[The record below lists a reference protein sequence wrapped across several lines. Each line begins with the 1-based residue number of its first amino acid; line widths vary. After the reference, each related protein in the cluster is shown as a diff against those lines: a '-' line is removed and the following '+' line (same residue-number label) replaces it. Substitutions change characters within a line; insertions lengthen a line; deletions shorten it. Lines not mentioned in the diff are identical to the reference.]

1 MSILSIS
8 NLSKAYKASPLFKN
22 INLQVQSGEKIALVG
37 DNGSGKSTLLKLI
50 AGLEDADS
58 GTIKLSNS
66 TLMAYL
72 SQHMQ
77 EFTDLDRPVLSD
89 RLQDEYESKLHEI
102 STDIA
107 SLSVVEQE
115 QLLSEYQHISDK
127 FERRGGYSYL
137 PKLTQALNALGIR
150 GEILNRPI
158 RTLSGGERMRVLLAE
173 KLLENADLLLL
184 DEPTNHLDIE
194 GLEWLENFIKNYKGA
209 VIVVSHDRYFIDQ
222 FADRTCELS
231 SHTLTSYQGN
241 YSDFIKQKQ
250 ERLDIQ
256 SKTLENLEKEHER
269 QENITSTLLSHR
281 KISSYH
287 SREKIVQKLGEAIEE
302 IRSKIPEKSKNM
314 NFSFLPI
321 DYDRDEN
328 RLIIKTENLSFSWN
342 DTAANE
348 ILFENFNLKLKA
360 TEKKVL
366 LGPNG
371 AGKSTLLNILMGIN
385 TNYQGK
391 VEIASDIKFAH
402 LGQFVEFPDENLT
415 ILEEIQERTLMLE
428 TEART
433 LLAKYGFFSNEVFKQ
448 IKVLSGGEKSRLYLA
463 CIILENPD
471 LLYLDEPTNHL
482 DIHSREILESAI
494 NDFNGAVL
502 AVSHDRYFIKKCGLD
517 ILGFI
522 GTEIKEFSTYE
533 SYKHFSNIYRNT
545 NKDNSIA
552 EPIKIADNKISKL
565 DTKKQLQELRKQKNK
580 LEKELKILADDIS
593 TLESDLNSRMHE
605 MAGESMDQYLEYAEL
620 NEKLDS
626 QSEKYFTLGEELEDI
641 EKKIAEVK

>member
-66 TLMAYL
+66 ILMAYL

-89 RLQDEYESKLHEI
+89 RLQEEYENKLQEI
-102 STDIA
+102 SSDIA
-107 SLSVVEQE
+107 SLSIEEQE

-137 PKLTQALNALGIR
+137 PRLTQALNALGIR

-231 SHTLTSYQGN
+231 SNTLISYQGN
-241 YSDFIKQKQ
+241 YSDFIRQKQ

-256 SKTLENLEKEHER
+256 TKTLENLEKEHDR
-269 QENITSTLLSHR
+269 QEEITSTLLSHR
-281 KISSYH
+281 KMSSYH
-287 SREKIVQKLGEAIEE
+287 SREKIVKKLGEAIEE
-302 IRSKIPEKSKNM
+302 IRAQIPEKSKNM

-321 DYDRDEN
+321 DDDRDEN
-328 RLIIKTENLSFSWN
+328 RLIIKTDNLSFAWD
-342 DTAANE
+342 DTAKEE

-385 TNYQGK
+385 TNYLGK
-391 VEIASDIKFAH
+391 VEMASDVKFAH
-402 LGQFVEFPDENLT
+402 LGQFVEFPNEELT

-433 LLAKYGFFSNEVFKQ
+433 LLAKYGFFRDEVFKQ

-522 GTEIKEFSTYE
+522 GTEIKEFSNYE
-533 SYKHFSNIYRNT
+533 SYKHFSNIYRN
-545 NKDNSIA
+545 NKVNNNTS
-552 EPIKIADNKISKL
+552 ETIKVSKSKINNQ
-565 DTKKQLQELRKQKNK
+565 DTKRQLQELRKRKNK
-580 LEKELKILADDIS
+580 LEKELKILADEIS
-593 TLESDLNSRMHE
+593 ELEIELESRMQE
-605 MAGESMDQYLEYAEL
+605 MSGDSMDQYLEYAEV
-620 NEKLDS
+620 NERLESK
-626 QSEKYFTLGEELEDI
+626 SENYFELGEELEEI
-641 EKKIAEVK
+641 EKKIAEI

>member
-22 INLQVQSGEKIALVG
+22 INLQVQSGEKIALAG

-89 RLQDEYESKLHEI
+89 RLQEEYENKLQEI
-102 STDIA
+102 SSDIA
-107 SLSVVEQE
+107 SLSIEEQE

-137 PKLTQALNALGIR
+137 PRLTQALNALGIR
-150 GEILNRPI
+150 GKILNRPI

-194 GLEWLENFIKNYKGA
+194 GLEWLENFINNYKGA

-231 SHTLTSYQGN
+231 SNTLISYQGN
-241 YSDFIKQKQ
+241 YSDFIRQKQ

-256 SKTLENLEKEHER
+256 TKTLENLEKEHDR
-269 QENITSTLLSHR
+269 QEEITSTLLSHR
-281 KISSYH
+281 KMSSYH
-287 SREKIVQKLGEAIEE
+287 SREKIVKKLGEAIEE
-302 IRSKIPEKSKNM
+302 IRAQIPEKSKNM

-321 DYDRDEN
+321 DDDRDEK
-328 RLIIKTENLSFSWN
+328 RLIIKTDNLSFSWD
-342 DTAANE
+342 DTAKEE

-385 TNYQGK
+385 TNYLGK
-391 VEIASDIKFAH
+391 VEMASDVKFAH
-402 LGQFVEFPDENLT
+402 LGQFVEFPNEELT

-433 LLAKYGFFSNEVFKQ
+433 LLAKYGFFRDEVFKQ

-522 GTEIKEFSTYE
+522 GTEIKEFSNYE
-533 SYKHFSNIYRNT
+533 SYKHFSNIYRN
-545 NKDNSIA
+545 NKVNNNTS
-552 EPIKIADNKISKL
+552 ETIKVSKSKINNQ
-565 DTKKQLQELRKQKNK
+565 DTKRQLQELRKRKNK
-580 LEKELKILADDIS
+580 LEKELKILADEIS
-593 TLESDLNSRMHE
+593 ELEIELESRMQE
-605 MAGESMDQYLEYAEL
+605 MSGDSMDQYLEYAEL
-620 NEKLDS
+620 NERLESK
-626 QSEKYFTLGEELEDI
+626 SENYFELGEELEEI
-641 EKKIAEVK
+641 EKKIAEI

>member
-89 RLQDEYESKLHEI
+89 RLQEEYENKLQEI
-102 STDIA
+102 SSDIA
-107 SLSVVEQE
+107 SLSIEEQE

-137 PKLTQALNALGIR
+137 PRLTQALNALGIR

-231 SHTLTSYQGN
+231 SNTLISYQGN
-241 YSDFIKQKQ
+241 YSDFIRQKQ

-256 SKTLENLEKEHER
+256 TKTLENLEKEHDR
-269 QENITSTLLSHR
+269 QEEITSTLLSHR
-281 KISSYH
+281 KMSSYH
-287 SREKIVQKLGEAIEE
+287 SREKIVKKLGEAIEE
-302 IRSKIPEKSKNM
+302 IRAQIPEKSKNM

-321 DYDRDEN
+321 DDDRDEN
-328 RLIIKTENLSFSWN
+328 RLIIKTDNLSFAWD
-342 DTAANE
+342 DTAKEE

-385 TNYQGK
+385 TNYLSK
-391 VEIASDIKFAH
+391 VEMASDVKFAH
-402 LGQFVEFPDENLT
+402 LGQFVEFPNEELT

-433 LLAKYGFFSNEVFKQ
+433 LLAKYGFFRDEVFKQ

-502 AVSHDRYFIKKCGLD
+502 AVSHDRYFITKCGLD

-522 GTEIKEFSTYE
+522 GTEIKEFSNYE
-533 SYKHFSNIYRNT
+533 SYKHFSNIYRN
-545 NKDNSIA
+545 NKVNNNTS
-552 EPIKIADNKISKL
+552 ETIKVSKSKINNQ
-565 DTKKQLQELRKQKNK
+565 DTKRQLQELRKGKNK
-580 LEKELKILADDIS
+580 LEKELKILADEIS
-593 TLESDLNSRMHE
+593 ELEIELESRMQE
-605 MAGESMDQYLEYAEL
+605 MSGDSMDQYLEYAEL
-620 NEKLDS
+620 NERLESK
-626 QSEKYFTLGEELEDI
+626 SENYFELGEELEEI
-641 EKKIAEVK
+641 EKKIAEI

>member
-89 RLQDEYESKLHEI
+89 RLQEEYENKLQEI
-102 STDIA
+102 SSDIA
-107 SLSVVEQE
+107 SLSIEEQE

-137 PKLTQALNALGIR
+137 PRLTQALNALGIR
-150 GEILNRPI
+150 GGILNRPI

-231 SHTLTSYQGN
+231 SKTLISYQGN
-241 YSDFIKQKQ
+241 YSDFIRQKQ

-256 SKTLENLEKEHER
+256 TKTLENLEKEHDR
-269 QENITSTLLSHR
+269 QEEITSTLLSHR
-281 KISSYH
+281 KMSSYH
-287 SREKIVQKLGEAIEE
+287 SREKIVKKLGEAIEE
-302 IRSKIPEKSKNM
+302 IRAQIPEKSKNM

-321 DYDRDEN
+321 DDDRDEN
-328 RLIIKTENLSFSWN
+328 RLIIKTDNLSFAWD
-342 DTAANE
+342 DTAKEE

-385 TNYQGK
+385 TNYLGK
-391 VEIASDIKFAH
+391 VEMASDVKFAH
-402 LGQFVEFPDENLT
+402 LGQFVEFPNEELT

-433 LLAKYGFFSNEVFKQ
+433 LLAKYGFFRDEVFKQ

-494 NDFNGAVL
+494 NGFNGAVL

-522 GTEIKEFSTYE
+522 GTEIKEFSNYE
-533 SYKHFSNIYRNT
+533 SYKHFSNIYRN
-545 NKDNSIA
+545 NKVNNNTS
-552 EPIKIADNKISKL
+552 ETIKVSKSKINNQ
-565 DTKKQLQELRKQKNK
+565 DTKRQLQELRKRKNK
-580 LEKELKILADDIS
+580 LEKELKILADEIS
-593 TLESDLNSRMHE
+593 ELEIELESRMQE
-605 MAGESMDQYLEYAEL
+605 MSGDSMDQYLEYAEL
-620 NEKLDS
+620 NERLESK
-626 QSEKYFTLGEELEDI
+626 SENYFELGEELEEI
-641 EKKIAEVK
+641 EKKIAEI

>member
-89 RLQDEYESKLHEI
+89 RLQEEYENKLQEI
-102 STDIA
+102 SSDIA
-107 SLSVVEQE
+107 SLSIEEQE

-137 PKLTQALNALGIR
+137 PRLTQALNALGIR
-150 GEILNRPI
+150 SEILNRPI

-231 SHTLTSYQGN
+231 SNTLISYQGN
-241 YSDFIKQKQ
+241 YSDFIRQKQ

-256 SKTLENLEKEHER
+256 TKTLENLEKEHDR
-269 QENITSTLLSHR
+269 QEEITSTLLSHR
-281 KISSYH
+281 KMSSYH
-287 SREKIVQKLGEAIEE
+287 SREKIVKKLGEAIEE
-302 IRSKIPEKSKNM
+302 IRAQIPEKSKNM

-321 DYDRDEN
+321 DDDRDEN
-328 RLIIKTENLSFSWN
+328 RLIIKTDNLSFAWD
-342 DTAANE
+342 DTAKEE

-385 TNYQGK
+385 TNYLGK
-391 VEIASDIKFAH
+391 VEMASDVKFAH
-402 LGQFVEFPDENLT
+402 LGQFVEFPNEELT

-433 LLAKYGFFSNEVFKQ
+433 LLAKYGFFRDEVFKQ
-448 IKVLSGGEKSRLYLA
+448 IKVLSGGEKSRLYHA

-522 GTEIKEFSTYE
+522 GTEIKEFSNYE
-533 SYKHFSNIYRNT
+533 SYKHFSNIYRN
-545 NKDNSIA
+545 NKVNNNTS
-552 EPIKIADNKISKL
+552 ETIKVSKSKINNQ
-565 DTKKQLQELRKQKNK
+565 DTKRQLQELRKRKNK
-580 LEKELKILADDIS
+580 LEKELKILADEIS
-593 TLESDLNSRMHE
+593 ELEIELESRMQE
-605 MAGESMDQYLEYAEL
+605 MSGDSMDQYLEYAEL
-620 NEKLDS
+620 NERLESK
-626 QSEKYFTLGEELEDI
+626 SENYFELGEELEEI
-641 EKKIAEVK
+641 EKKIAEI

>member
-89 RLQDEYESKLHEI
+89 RLQEEYENKLQEI
-102 STDIA
+102 SSDIA
-107 SLSVVEQE
+107 SLSIEEQE

-137 PKLTQALNALGIR
+137 PRLTQALNALGIR
-150 GEILNRPI
+150 GKILNRPI

-231 SHTLTSYQGN
+231 SNTLISYQGN
-241 YSDFIKQKQ
+241 YSDFIRQKQ

-256 SKTLENLEKEHER
+256 TKTLENLEKEHDR
-269 QENITSTLLSHR
+269 QEEITSTLLSHR
-281 KISSYH
+281 KMSSYH
-287 SREKIVQKLGEAIEE
+287 SREKIVKKLGEAIEE
-302 IRSKIPEKSKNM
+302 IRAQIPEKSKNM

-321 DYDRDEN
+321 DDDRDEN
-328 RLIIKTENLSFSWN
+328 RLIIKTDNLSFAWD
-342 DTAANE
+342 DTAKEE

-385 TNYQGK
+385 TNYLGK
-391 VEIASDIKFAH
+391 VEMASDVKFAH
-402 LGQFVEFPDENLT
+402 LGQFVEFPNEELT

-433 LLAKYGFFSNEVFKQ
+433 LLAKYGFFRDEVFKQ

-463 CIILENPD
+463 CMILENPD

-522 GTEIKEFSTYE
+522 GTEIKEFSNYE
-533 SYKHFSNIYRNT
+533 SYKHFSNIYRN
-545 NKDNSIA
+545 NKVNNNTS
-552 EPIKIADNKISKL
+552 ETIKVSKSKINNQ
-565 DTKKQLQELRKQKNK
+565 DTKRQLQELRKRKNK
-580 LEKELKILADDIS
+580 LEKELKILADEIS
-593 TLESDLNSRMHE
+593 ELEIELESRMQE
-605 MAGESMDQYLEYAEL
+605 MSGDSMDQYLEYAEL
-620 NEKLDS
+620 NERLESK
-626 QSEKYFTLGEELEDI
+626 SENYFELGEELEEI
-641 EKKIAEVK
+641 EKKIAEI

>member
-1 MSILSIS
+1 MSILSIN

-58 GTIKLSNS
+58 GSIKLSNS

-89 RLQDEYESKLHEI
+89 RIQEEYENKLQEI
-102 STDIA
+102 SSDIA
-107 SLSVVEQE
+107 SLSTEEQE

-137 PKLTQALNALGIR
+137 PRLTQALNALGIR

-231 SHTLTSYQGN
+231 SNTLISYLGN
-241 YSDFIKQKQ
+241 YSDFIRQKQ

-269 QENITSTLLSHR
+269 QEEITSTLLSHR
-281 KISSYH
+281 KMSSYH
-287 SREKIVQKLGEAIEE
+287 SREKIVKKLGEAIEE
-302 IRSKIPEKSKNM
+302 IRAKIPEKSKNM
-314 NFSFLPI
+314 NFSFLPV
-321 DYDRDEN
+321 DDDRDEN
-328 RLIIKTENLSFSWN
+328 RLIIKTNNLSFAWD
-342 DTAANE
+342 DTAEEE

-385 TNYQGK
+385 TNYSGK
-391 VEIASDIKFAH
+391 VEMASDVKFAH
-402 LGQFVEFPDENLT
+402 LGQFVEFPNEELT

-433 LLAKYGFFSNEVFKQ
+433 LLAKYGFYRDEVFKQ

-522 GTEIKEFSTYE
+522 GTEIKEFSNYE
-533 SYKHFSNIYRNT
+533 SYKHFSNIYRN
-545 NKDNSIA
+545 NKFNNSSNEA
-552 EPIKIADNKISKL
+552 VNASKNKINNQ
-565 DTKKQLQELRKQKNK
+565 DTKRQLQELRKQKNK
-580 LEKELKILADDIS
+580 LEKKLITLADEINE
-593 TLESDLNSRMHE
+593 LETELDSRMQE
-605 MAGESMDQYLEYAEL
+605 MSGDSMDQYLEYAEL

-626 QSEKYFTLGEELEDI
+626 KSENYFELGEALEEI
-641 EKKIAEVK
+641 EKKIAEI

>member
-89 RLQDEYESKLHEI
+89 RLQEEYENKLQEI
-102 STDIA
+102 SSDIA
-107 SLSVVEQE
+107 SLSIEEQE

-137 PKLTQALNALGIR
+137 PRLTQALNALGIR

-231 SHTLTSYQGN
+231 SNTLISYQGN
-241 YSDFIKQKQ
+241 YSDFIRQKQ

-256 SKTLENLEKEHER
+256 TKTLDNLEKEHDR
-269 QENITSTLLSHR
+269 QEEITSTLLSHR
-281 KISSYH
+281 KMSSYH
-287 SREKIVQKLGEAIEE
+287 SREKIVKKLGEAIEE
-302 IRSKIPEKSKNM
+302 IRAQIPEKSKNM

-321 DYDRDEN
+321 DDDRDEN
-328 RLIIKTENLSFSWN
+328 RLIIKTDNLSFAWD
-342 DTAANE
+342 DTAKEE

-385 TNYQGK
+385 TNYLSK
-391 VEIASDIKFAH
+391 VEMASDVKFAH
-402 LGQFVEFPDENLT
+402 LGQFVEFPNEELT

-433 LLAKYGFFSNEVFKQ
+433 LLAKYGFFRDEVFKQ

-522 GTEIKEFSTYE
+522 GTEIKEFSNYE
-533 SYKHFSNIYRNT
+533 SYKHFSNIYRN
-545 NKDNSIA
+545 NKVNNNTS
-552 EPIKIADNKISKL
+552 ETIKVSKSKINNQ
-565 DTKKQLQELRKQKNK
+565 DTKRQLQELRKGKNK
-580 LEKELKILADDIS
+580 LEKELKILADEIS
-593 TLESDLNSRMHE
+593 ELEIELESRMQE
-605 MAGESMDQYLEYAEL
+605 MSGDSMDQYLEYAEL
-620 NEKLDS
+620 NERLESK
-626 QSEKYFTLGEELEDI
+626 SENYFELGEELEEI
-641 EKKIAEVK
+641 EKKIAEI

>member
-89 RLQDEYESKLHEI
+89 RLQEEYENKLQEI
-102 STDIA
+102 SSDIA
-107 SLSVVEQE
+107 SLSIEEQE

-137 PKLTQALNALGIR
+137 PRLTQALNALGIR

-194 GLEWLENFIKNYKGA
+194 GLEWLENFINNYKGA

-231 SHTLTSYQGN
+231 SNTLISYQGN
-241 YSDFIKQKQ
+241 YSDFIRQKQ

-256 SKTLENLEKEHER
+256 TKTLENLEKEHDR
-269 QENITSTLLSHR
+269 QEEITSTLLSHR
-281 KISSYH
+281 KMSSYH
-287 SREKIVQKLGEAIEE
+287 SREKIVKKLGEAIEE
-302 IRSKIPEKSKNM
+302 IRAQIPEKSKNM

-321 DYDRDEN
+321 DDDRDEK
-328 RLIIKTENLSFSWN
+328 RLIIKTDNLSFAWD
-342 DTAANE
+342 DTAKEE

-385 TNYQGK
+385 TNYLGK
-391 VEIASDIKFAH
+391 VEMASDVKFAH
-402 LGQFVEFPDENLT
+402 LGQFVEFPNEELT

-433 LLAKYGFFSNEVFKQ
+433 LLAKYGFFRDEVFKQ

-522 GTEIKEFSTYE
+522 GTEIKEFSNYE
-533 SYKHFSNIYRNT
+533 SYKHFSNIYRN
-545 NKDNSIA
+545 NKVNNNTS
-552 EPIKIADNKISKL
+552 ETIKVSKSKINNQ
-565 DTKKQLQELRKQKNK
+565 DTKRQLQELRKRKNK
-580 LEKELKILADDIS
+580 LEKELKILADEIS
-593 TLESDLNSRMHE
+593 ELEIQLESRMQE
-605 MAGESMDQYLEYAEL
+605 MSGDSMDQYLEYAEL
-620 NEKLDS
+620 NERLESK
-626 QSEKYFTLGEELEDI
+626 SENYFELGEELEEI
-641 EKKIAEVK
+641 EKKIAEI